1 MAGMTT
7 EHPKAILDRYGLQPK
22 KSLGQNFLFDDQIL
36 AQITVAAELTP
47 DDEVLEIG
55 PGLGSLTRHL
65 AQTARRVVAVEL
77 DDRLLPLLHRELAL
91 YPQVEIVHGDIL
103 TQDPGQLFPDRA
115 YKVVANVPYYITA
128 GILRHVVSGP
138 VKPVLL
144 VMTVQKEVAQ
154 RLLARPDEM
163 SLLAVSVQF
172 YGRPTLVGTIRAGAF
187 WPRPEV
193 DSAIVRVD
201 LRRRDVIS
209 ADEATFFRVVRA
221 GFSQKR
227 KQLKN
232 NLRGLGFSAEF
243 LSQAL
248 SQAGV
253 DGRRRA
259 ETLSLTEWANLTA
272 QLVAAAAPV
281 SPP

>member
-1 MAGMTT
+1 MTT
-7 EHPKAILDRYGLQPK
+7 EHPKAILDRFGLQPK

-65 AQTARRVVAVEL
+65 AQAARRVVAVEL

-128 GILRHVVSGP
+128 AILRHVLSGP

-154 RLLARPDEM
+154 RLLAEPDEM

-232 NLRGLGFSAEF
+232 NLRGLGFSAES

-272 QLVAAAAPV
+272 QLLAAAAPV

>member
-1 MAGMTT
+1 MTT
-7 EHPKAILDRYGLQPK
+7 EHPKAILDRFGLQPK

-65 AQTARRVVAVEL
+65 AQAARRVVAVEL

-128 GILRHVVSGP
+128 AILRHVLSGP

-154 RLLARPDEM
+154 RLLAGPDEM

-201 LRRRDVIS
+201 LRRDVIS

-232 NLRGLGFSAEF
+232 NLRGLGFSAES

-272 QLVAAAAPV
+272 QLLAAAAPV